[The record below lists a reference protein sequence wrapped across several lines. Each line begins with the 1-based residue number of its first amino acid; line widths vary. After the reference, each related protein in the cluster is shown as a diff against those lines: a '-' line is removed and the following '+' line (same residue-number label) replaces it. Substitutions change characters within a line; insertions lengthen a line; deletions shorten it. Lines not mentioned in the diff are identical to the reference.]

1 MSQHPT
7 PNTQQLIAQMLVVR
21 ASGHLFDEQIRYP
34 VWEAT
39 NQQLQHW
46 LADLNVG
53 GVILLGGSAVE
64 LTARSQQLQNWA
76 KTPLLIAADIEEGV
90 GQRFTGATWFP
101 PPMALSAI
109 ADKTMAKKYAAEM
122 GKTTAREALAA
133 GINWILAPVVDVNN
147 NPDNPVINIR
157 AFGDTPETVA
167 ELAEGFIEGC
177 QHYPVLTTAK
187 HFPGH
192 GDTAVDSHLALPAIA
207 HSESRLQEVELVPF
221 QAAIATGVDSVMT
234 AHLRVLA
241 WDENVPATLSYPIL
255 TEKLRQK
262 MGFKGL
268 IVTDA
273 LVMAGVAKM
282 ADPDEV
288 CLRAIEAGADILLM
302 PADPESAIEA
312 IDRAI
317 QTGRISRDRICASV
331 DRIRKAKAKIK
342 AKVINLQKNSQ
353 EENKTAIPLSF
364 DPAQF
369 ATPRDRETV
378 ATILGQSMQK
388 GGILP
393 FQPPPI
399 PHEGINAIV
408 VPNLLN
414 CDFLSLHVPAVT
426 IPQQFGY
433 KLQLLELQDLQ
444 QLLNCPPIALQL
456 FLRGNPFRGSAS
468 LTPESKSVLKSLLR
482 NGKIA
487 ALALYGSPYIVEWL
501 LPTLDPHIPWTFSYG
516 QMPAAQG
523 IAWESLLGSETSSN
537 LRQDAFI

>member
-1 MSQHPT
+1 MSQQPKT
-7 PNTQQLIAQMLVVR
+7 SNRQLIAQMLVVR

-39 NQQLQHW
+39 NQQLRYW
-46 LADLNVG
+46 LAELNVG

-64 LTARSQQLQNWA
+64 LAARSRQLQNWA

-90 GQRFTGATWFP
+90 GQRFPGATWFP

-109 ADKTMAKKYAAEM
+109 ADKITAKKCAAEM
-122 GKTTAREALAA
+122 GKTTARESLAS

-167 ELAEGFIEGC
+167 ELAEAFISGC
-177 QHYPVLTTAK
+177 QQYPVLTTAK

-207 HSESRLQEVELVPF
+207 HAENRLRAVELVPF
-221 QAAIATGVDSVMT
+221 QRAIAAGVDSVMT

-241 WDENVPATLSYPIL
+241 WDGDVPATLSYAIL
-255 TEKLRQK
+255 TERLRQK
-262 MGFKGL
+262 LGFEGL

-273 LVMAGVAKM
+273 LVMAGVAKIT
-282 ADPDEV
+282 DPEEV

-302 PADPESAIEA
+302 PANPEKAIEA
-312 IDRAI
+312 IERAI
-317 QTGRISRDRICASV
+317 QSGRISRDRICASV
-331 DRIRKAKAKIK
+331 ERIRTAKAKI
-342 AKVINLQKNSQ
+342 INLQESSHSK
-353 EENKTAIPLSF
+353 NKTAISLSF
-364 DPAQF
+364 DSAQF
-369 ATPRDRETV
+369 YTPRDRQTV
-378 ATILGQSMQK
+378 ATILGESLQK
-388 GGILP
+388 GGNLP
-393 FQPPPI
+393 FLPSLI

-408 VPNLLN
+408 VPYLLGN
-414 CDFLSLHVPAVT
+414 DFLDLHVPAVT

-433 KLQLLELQDLQ
+433 KLQLLELQNLQ
-444 QLLNCPPIALQL
+444 QLLNCSSIALQL
-456 FLRGNPFRGSAS
+456 FLRGNPFRGRAS

-482 NGKIA
+482 NGKVE

-501 LPTLDPHIPWTFSYG
+501 LPTLEPHIPWTFSYG
-516 QMPAAQG
+516 QMPAAQK
-523 IAWESLLGSETSSN
+523 IAWESLLGSQTADN